1 MKKSINDNQKLTG
14 KQQQQKY
21 YEEPL
26 KNDTFFPKGVH
37 IDDIDRAA
45 RDEFKNNFE
54 IVSEGKA
61 VPFIDLFSIQ
71 RFSEYMKTWENTDET
86 NTVLFPFIL
95 MVKDPNEKGSALGA
109 NLNIPSDITFPVW
122 KRNIVKNGKA
132 TIEYYQIAQ
141 PVNIDTVYKLHIFT
155 IHQRLINLMDELM
168 LHKFKSSQNY
178 INVNGHHMAMYMES
192 MQDSSEVSNIDKRK
206 YYQKTY
212 TLKIKGYLLRE
223 EDFKQLPSIDKI
235 DIKMGISQVKNSREC
250 IVQQKDLNCDLCLNF
265 KFNRK
270 SEPSQTYRV
279 PMDLEFYYDN
289 QNPANDYSYL
299 LNGNLV
305 TLPFEA
311 VTGDE
316 LTVAH
321 NILNQN
327 IINIEVCGKKLN

>member
-1 MKKSINDNQKLTG
+1 
-14 KQQQQKY
+14 
-21 YEEPL
+21 
-26 KNDTFFPKGVH
+26 
-37 IDDIDRAA
+37 
-45 RDEFKNNFE
+45 
-54 IVSEGKA
+54 
-61 VPFIDLFSIQ
+61 
-71 RFSEYMKTWENTDET
+71 MKTWENTDET